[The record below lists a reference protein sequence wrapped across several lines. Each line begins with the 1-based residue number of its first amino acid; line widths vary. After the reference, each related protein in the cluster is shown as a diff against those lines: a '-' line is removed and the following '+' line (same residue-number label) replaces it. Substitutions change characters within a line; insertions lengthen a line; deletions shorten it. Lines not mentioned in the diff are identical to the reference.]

1 MTRGTLVFVALAT
14 TAAGS
19 SCSSTQAAAVR
30 MADPPSVA
38 VVKAVTGNLAQTLAV
53 AAEFRPFQEIDI
65 HAKVAGY
72 LKSISVDVG
81 DRVRV
86 GERLAVLEVPELQD
100 ELRQDAAG
108 VKRAE
113 EDVNRAQADLERA
126 NSAHEVAHVGA
137 TRLSGVLKVRPNLV
151 AQQDIDEAMG
161 RDRVAE
167 AQVATAKAALAAA
180 QQGLEVSKASQQKT
194 QTLWGYTEITAPF
207 AGVITQRY
215 ADPGAMIQ
223 AGTSSQTQTMP
234 VVRLSQNNR
243 LRLVIPVPESTVA
256 LIHVGTPVDL
266 NVQALHK
273 TFAGKVAR
281 FSERL
286 DSDTR
291 TMRVEVDV
299 ENPALELVP
308 GMYAT
313 ASIVLDSA
321 SDAVIVPVEALD
333 HSEIKPQVFV
343 IDSNQKVEV
352 RAVTTGLETSDR
364 VQIKNGI
371 SSGDLVVTGNR
382 AQLKP
387 GLVVT
392 PRVMEAAST
401 STEAR

>member
-1 MTRGTLVFVALAT
+1 MTRWTFVFLILAVAFG
-14 TAAGS
+14 GS
-19 SCSSTQAAAVR
+19 SCSPSQAAVR
-30 MADPPSVA
+30 AADPPSVA
-38 VVKAVTGNLAQTLAV
+38 VVTAVTGNLAQKLAI

-72 LKSISVDVG
+72 LKSIGVDVG
-81 DRVRV
+81 DRVRA

-113 EDVNRAQADLERA
+113 EDVNRARADLERA

-137 TRLSGVLKVRPNLV
+137 TRLESVLKVRPNLV
-151 AQQDIDEAMG
+151 AQQDIDEAMA
-161 RDRVAE
+161 RDRVSE
-167 AQVATAKAALAAA
+167 AQIATAKAALAAA
-180 QQGLEVSKASQQKT
+180 EQGLEVSKAAERKT

-207 AGVITQRY
+207 AGVITHRY

-223 AGTSSQTQTMP
+223 AGTSSQTQAMP

-243 LRLVIPVPESTVA
+243 LRLVIPVPESTVS
-256 LIHVGTPVDL
+256 LIHLGTPVDL
-266 NVQALHK
+266 DVQALHK
-273 TFAGKVAR
+273 AFTGKVAR
-281 FSERL
+281 FAERL

-299 ENPALELVP
+299 ENPTMELVP

-321 SDAVIVPVEALD
+321 TDAVIVPVEALD
-333 HSEIKPQVFV
+333 HTGPKPQLFV
-343 IDSNQKVEV
+343 INTNRQVEV
-352 RAVTTGLETSDR
+352 RPVATGLETADR
-364 VQIKNGI
+364 VQIKNGV
-371 SSGDLVVTGNR
+371 SAGDLVVTGNR
-382 AQLKP
+382 AQLKR

-392 PRVMEAAST
+392 PRVMDAANT
-401 STEAR
+401 QVEAR

>member
-1 MTRGTLVFVALAT
+1 MTRSILIVLVLM
-14 TAAGS
+14 AGIGADS
-19 SCSSTQAAAVR
+19 ACSRSQAAAVR
-30 MADPPSVA
+30 AADPPSVA
-38 VVKAVTGNLAQTLAV
+38 VVRAAIGNLAQTLTV
-53 AAEFRPFQEIDI
+53 AAEFRPFEEIEI

-81 DRVRV
+81 DKVRA

-180 QQGLEVSKASQQKT
+180 QQGLEVSKAAQQKT
-194 QTLWGYTEITAPF
+194 ETLWGYTEITAPF

-223 AGTSSQTQTMP
+223 AGTSSQTQAMP

-243 LRLVIPVPESTVA
+243 LRLVIPVPESSVS

-266 NVQALHK
+266 DVQALHK
-273 TFAGKVAR
+273 TFTGKVSR
-281 FSERL
+281 FADRL

-299 ENPALELVP
+299 DNPTLELVP

-333 HSEIKPQVFV
+333 HSNAKPQVFV
-343 IDSNQKVEV
+343 VGPNQTVEV
-352 RAVTTGLETSDR
+352 RAVSTGLETADR
-364 VQIKNGI
+364 IQITNGVA
-371 SSGDLVVTGNR
+371 SGDLVVTGNR

-387 GLVVT
+387 GLLVT
-392 PRVMEAAST
+392 PRVVETATA
-401 STEAR
+401 TEAR